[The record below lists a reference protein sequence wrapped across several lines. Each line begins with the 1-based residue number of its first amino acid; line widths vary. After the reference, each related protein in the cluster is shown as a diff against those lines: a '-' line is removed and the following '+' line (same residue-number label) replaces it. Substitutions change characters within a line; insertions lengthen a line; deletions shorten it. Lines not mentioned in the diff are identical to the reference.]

1 MIWVI
6 TFHFRTDLLNSSFLF
21 SPSHRPG
28 TISKRDEAWR
38 RQELAS
44 LSALVQAKIAEL
56 QNPPDC
62 RSARKLV
69 CNLNKGCG
77 FGCQIHHL
85 TYCMIVAMA
94 TRRTLVLNSK
104 NWRYVNSAN
113 RRTMAGG
120 NGSGGGGGNGGVGGR
135 SLWDTAFRPLS
146 NSCLEDSGSP
156 RGNWAHASD
165 EGEREEMQVLDLP
178 IIDSLR
184 RRPPYLPL
192 AVPAE
197 LADRGLTSAALHG
210 APFVWFIGQ
219 LLRFL
224 MRPSPE
230 IGQYLEERRRQLF
243 AGVGGGPSSSST
255 PIVGVHVRRT
265 DKINTEAAFHPLSE
279 YMAQVEE
286 YYDRL
291 DLFNQRRQQG
301 GVSAV
306 FYFVVVDVFVVIL
319 LTRVLFCRRWPP

>member
-1 MIWVI
+1 M
-6 TFHFRTDLLNSSFLF
+6 
-21 SPSHRPG
+21 
-28 TISKRDEAWR
+28 
-38 RQELAS
+38 
-44 LSALVQAKIAEL
+44 
-56 QNPPDC
+56 
-62 RSARKLV
+62 

-120 NGSGGGGGNGGVGGR
+120 NGSGGGGGNGGR

-243 AGVGGGPSSSST
+243 AGVGGGPSSST

-306 FYFVVVDVFVVIL
+306 FYFVVVVDVFVVM
-319 LTRVLFCRRWPP
+319 LTRVLFCRRWAR